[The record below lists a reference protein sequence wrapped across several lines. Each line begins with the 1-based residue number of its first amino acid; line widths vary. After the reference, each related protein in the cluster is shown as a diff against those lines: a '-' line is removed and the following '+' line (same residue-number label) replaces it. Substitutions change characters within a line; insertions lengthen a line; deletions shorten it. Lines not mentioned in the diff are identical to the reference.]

1 MHISQMNKKDQ
12 KDITYMCLIIY
23 NKSELLS
30 VFILYCLFY
39 NAPQFYPNL
48 L

>member
-1 MHISQMNKKDQ
+1 MNKKDR
-12 KDITYMCLIIY
+12 KRYYIYVHLIIY
-23 NKSELLS
+23 NKSELELLS